1 MPQQHVSGSEQIW
14 MNLHLPYKYLYQ
26 FTTNCKFVY
35 YFAPARQV
43 RVPPVLL
50 ALKLFLKS
58 KCKYLNLRE
67 SKDINVQ
74 TKYPFKVN

>member
-1 MPQQHVSGSEQIW
+1 VQRKKGTRSFYKMPQQHVSGSEQIW

-50 ALKLFLKS
+50 A
-58 KCKYLNLRE
+58 
-67 SKDINVQ
+67 Q
-74 TKYPFKVN
+74 